1 MPSTEQYDYE
11 TEEYYLSDRTVYGEY
26 INVASSGI
34 QCIQAVKDTAWTVR
48 GDEVTATASGLKGL
62 SVYNMQGVC
71 VKRAAADTASAT
83 VSLTDM
89 AAGIYIVRADGTG
102 ATYRLIKH

>member
-34 QCIQAVKDTAWTVR
+34 QCIQAVKDTAWTVL

-62 SVYNMQGVC
+62 SVYNMQGVML
-71 VKRAAADTASAT
+71 KRD
-83 VSLTDM
+83 VD
-89 AAGIYIVRADGTG
+89 G
-102 ATYRLIKH
+102 ATATDGLAPGLYVIGNRKVLVK